1 MAYTRP
7 PAVTRAGQG
16 LKQTPLP
23 PTQAIAPVVLDAE
36 IATATTLGVVKIG
49 ANISVTPDGT
59 ISATGGGGGGPSY
72 AFGVWT
78 PALVPSPT
86 GSITISIRNARYAK
100 VGQLVTCTFDI
111 RITAITGGSDDN
123 RINAIMGDSDKPI
136 VLTGLPFTSITDTGS
151 VGSVLIS
158 YYKDF
163 DKNVNYLGGT
173 VIPASTSATM
183 WYQQNPGQSLTLLI
197 IDNVKVGTILVGTVT
212 YMSQT

>member
-36 IATATTLGVVKIG
+36 IATTTTLGVVKIG

-59 ISATGGGGGGPSY
+59 ISANGGSGGPSY
-72 AFGVWT
+72 AFGTWT

-86 GSITISIRNARYAK
+86 GSITISTRNAKYTK
-100 VGQLVTCTFDI
+100 IGQLVTCTFDI
-111 RITAITGGSDDN
+111 RITAITGG
-123 RINAIMGDSDKPI
+123 SDKPI

-173 VIPASTSATM
+173 VISASTSATM
-183 WYQQNPGQSLTLLI
+183 WYQQNPGQSLTNLV

>member
-36 IATATTLGVVKIG
+36 IATTTTLGVVKIG

-59 ISATGGGGGGPSY
+59 ISANGGSGGPSY
-72 AFGVWT
+72 AFGTWT

-86 GSITISIRNARYAK
+86 GSITISTRNAKYTK
-100 VGQLVTCTFDI
+100 IGQLVTCTFDI
-111 RITAITGGSDDN
+111 RITAITGG
-123 RINAIMGDSDKPI
+123 SDKPI

-173 VIPASTSATM
+173 VISASTSATM
-183 WYQQNPGQSLTLLI
+183 WYQQNPGQSLTNLV
-197 IDNVKVGTILVGTVT
+197 IDNVKVGTTLVGTVT

>member
-36 IATATTLGVVKIG
+36 IATTTKLGVVKIG

-72 AFGVWT
+72 AFGTWT

-86 GSITISIRNARYAK
+86 GSITISTRNAKYTK
-100 VGQLVTCTFDI
+100 IGQLVTCTFDI
-111 RITAITGGSDDN
+111 RITAITGG
-123 RINAIMGDSDKPI
+123 SDKPI

>member
-1 MAYTRP
+1 
-7 PAVTRAGQG
+7 
-16 LKQTPLP
+16 
-23 PTQAIAPVVLDAE
+23 VVLDAE
-36 IATATTLGVVKIG
+36 IATTTTLGVVKIG

-59 ISATGGGGGGPSY
+59 ISATGGGGGPSY

-78 PALVPSPT
+78 PALVPRPT

-173 VIPASTSATM
+173 VISASTSATM

>member
-36 IATATTLGVVKIG
+36 IATTTTLGVVKIG

-59 ISATGGGGGGPSY
+59 ISANGGGGGPSY
-72 AFGVWT
+72 AFGTWT

-86 GSITISIRNARYAK
+86 GSITISTRNAKYTK
-100 VGQLVTCTFDI
+100 IGQLVTCTFDI
-111 RITAITGGSDDN
+111 RITAITGGSD
-123 RINAIMGDSDKPI
+123 KPI
-136 VLTGLPFTSITDTGS
+136 VLTGLPFTSITDTGA

-173 VIPASTSATM
+173 VISASTSATM
-183 WYQQNPGQSLTLLI
+183 WYQQNPGQSLTNLV
-197 IDNVKVGTILVGTVT
+197 IDDVKVGTILVGTVT
-212 YMSQT
+212 YMSAT

>member
-36 IATATTLGVVKIG
+36 IATTTTLGVVKIG

-59 ISATGGGGGGPSY
+59 ISANGGGGGPSY
-72 AFGVWT
+72 AFGTWT

-86 GSITISIRNARYAK
+86 GSITISTRNAKYTK
-100 VGQLVTCTFDI
+100 IGQLVTCTFDI
-111 RITAITGGSDDN
+111 RITAITGG
-123 RINAIMGDSDKPI
+123 SDKPI

-173 VIPASTSATM
+173 VISASTSATM
-183 WYQQNPGQSLTLLI
+183 WYQQNPGQSLTNLV

-212 YMSQT
+212 YMSAT

>member
-36 IATATTLGVVKIG
+36 IATTTTLGVVKIG

-59 ISATGGGGGGPSY
+59 ISANGGSGGPSY
-72 AFGVWT
+72 AFGTWT

-86 GSITISIRNARYAK
+86 GSITISTRNAKYTK
-100 VGQLVTCTFDI
+100 IGQLVTCTFDI
-111 RITAITGGSDDN
+111 RITAITGG
-123 RINAIMGDSDKPI
+123 SDKPI

-173 VIPASTSATM
+173 VISASTSATM
-183 WYQQNPGQSLTLLI
+183 WYQQNPGQSLTNLV
-197 IDNVKVGTILVGTVT
+197 IDDVKVGTILVGTVT
-212 YMSQT
+212 YMSAT

>member
-36 IATATTLGVVKIG
+36 IATTTTLGVVKIG

-59 ISATGGGGGGPSY
+59 ISANGGSGGPSY
-72 AFGVWT
+72 AFGTWT

-86 GSITISIRNARYAK
+86 GSITISTRNAKYTK
-100 VGQLVTCTFDI
+100 IGQLVTCTFDI
-111 RITAITGGSDDN
+111 RITAITGG
-123 RINAIMGDSDKPI
+123 SDKPI

-173 VIPASTSATM
+173 VISASTSATM
-183 WYQQNPGQSLTLLI
+183 WYQQNPGQSLTNLV

-212 YMSQT
+212 YMSAT

>member
-1 MAYTRP
+1 
-7 PAVTRAGQG
+7 
-16 LKQTPLP
+16 
-23 PTQAIAPVVLDAE
+23 
-36 IATATTLGVVKIG
+36 
-49 ANISVTPDGT
+49 
-59 ISATGGGGGGPSY
+59 
-72 AFGVWT
+72 
-78 PALVPSPT
+78 
-86 GSITISIRNARYAK
+86 
-100 VGQLVTCTFDI
+100 
-111 RITAITGGSDDN
+111 
-123 RINAIMGDSDKPI
+123 
-136 VLTGLPFTSITDTGS
+136 

>member
-36 IATATTLGVVKIG
+36 IATTTTLGVVKIG

-59 ISATGGGGGGPSY
+59 ISANGGSGGPSY
-72 AFGVWT
+72 AFGTWT

-86 GSITISIRNARYAK
+86 GSITISTRNAKYTK
-100 VGQLVTCTFDI
+100 IGQLVTCTFDI
-111 RITAITGGSDDN
+111 KITAITGG
-123 RINAIMGDSDKPI
+123 SDKPI

-173 VIPASTSATM
+173 VISASTSATM
-183 WYQQNPGQSLTLLI
+183 WYQQNPGQSLTNLV

-212 YMSQT
+212 YMSAT

>member
-36 IATATTLGVVKIG
+36 IATTTTLGVVKIG

-59 ISATGGGGGGPSY
+59 ISANGGSGGPSY
-72 AFGVWT
+72 AFGTWT

-86 GSITISIRNARYAK
+86 GSITISTRNAKYTK
-100 VGQLVTCTFDI
+100 IGQLVTCTFDN
-111 RITAITGGSDDN
+111 RITAITGG
-123 RINAIMGDSDKPI
+123 SDKPI

-173 VIPASTSATM
+173 VISASTSATM
-183 WYQQNPGQSLTLLI
+183 WYQQNPGQSLTNLV

>member
-1 MAYTRP
+1 
-7 PAVTRAGQG
+7 
-16 LKQTPLP
+16 
-23 PTQAIAPVVLDAE
+23 VVLDAE
-36 IATATTLGVVKIG
+36 IATTTTLGVVKIG

-86 GSITISIRNARYAK
+86 GSITISTRNARYAK

-111 RITAITGGSDDN
+111 KITAITGG
-123 RINAIMGDSDKPI
+123 SDKPI

-173 VIPASTSATM
+173 VISASTSATM

-197 IDNVKVGTILVGTVT
+197 IDDVKVGTSLVGTVT
-212 YMSQT
+212 YMSAT

>member
-36 IATATTLGVVKIG
+36 IATTTTLGVVKIG

-72 AFGVWT
+72 AFGTWT

-86 GSITISIRNARYAK
+86 GSITISTRNAKYTK
-100 VGQLVTCTFDI
+100 IGQLVTCTFDI
-111 RITAITGGSDDN
+111 RITAITGG
-123 RINAIMGDSDKPI
+123 SDKPI

>member
-36 IATATTLGVVKIG
+36 IATTTTLGVVKIG

-59 ISATGGGGGGPSY
+59 ISANGGGGGGPSY
-72 AFGVWT
+72 AFGTWT

-111 RITAITGGSDDN
+111 RITAITGGSD
-123 RINAIMGDSDKPI
+123 KPI

-173 VIPASTSATM
+173 VISASTSATM
-183 WYQQNPGQSLTLLI
+183 WYQQNPGQSLTNLV
-197 IDNVKVGTILVGTVT
+197 IDDVKVGTILVGTVT